1 MSPGWQDTQITD
13 GSQLSGT
20 KVRIHCDETLFLS
33 ACFLFSSPRG
43 QRPPFRSHLLSLPPP
58 PSRSQLV
65 RVIIFYIFFF
75 LPFPSH
81 LHSPPRRRLLFE
93 PPLSRLGANP
103 SARLA
108 VFAVKSTWSLSLNP
122 AGAQHLVVMDLDM
135 WLGTM
140 LRTEGSGEEE
150 EGRWEGREG
159 RSERKHSLQLS
170 MKHIC
175 QLHDIQTDG
184 ESLTLCCKHGALLK
198 FLCLLISLAA
208 SPYPTCHGDNVT
220 CEPPP
225 HSPPAPCLWGLWWVT
240 FDL

>member
-1 MSPGWQDTQITD
+1 MKLSFFQPVFFSPPREVNALP
-13 GSQLSGT
+13 S
-20 KVRIHCDETLFLS
+20 VRTFFLYPLLPLARSSCAWLF
-33 ACFLFSSPRG
+33 
-43 QRPPFRSHLLSLPPP
+43 
-58 PSRSQLV
+58 
-65 RVIIFYIFFF
+65 FYIFFF

-220 CEPPP
+220 CEPPSPIP
-225 HSPPAPCLWGLWWVT
+225 HLPPVCGG
-240 FDL
+240 FDE